1 MPLFVLEG
9 IDKAGKNT
17 QSRRLQKQLITKGY
31 VVNHV
36 AFPDYNTSL
45 GEEIRKFLAGKI
57 QLRPEV
63 RQLLYVA
70 NRWERQAD
78 LEEWLNQDSFIIADR
93 YVPSGLAYGLANELD
108 LDWIINL
115 EKGLPTADLVI
126 VIDVSVEE
134 SYHRA
139 VKKDIYEMDI
149 NFLTKVRKAYLE
161 LAPEFNWII
170 INGEQSIDKVSIDIW
185 KNIITRIK
193 V

>member
-1 MPLFVLEG
+1 LPLFVLEG

-17 QSRRLQKQLITKGY
+17 QSRRLQKQLTTKGY

-115 EKGLPTADLVI
+115 EKGLPTADVVI
-126 VIDVSVEE
+126 IIDISVEE

-161 LAPEFNWII
+161 LATEFNWII